1 MSSAAVTSTIRSQVD
16 AALALRSSGRLQ
28 EALEMLATPGEY
40 TSDFYTIRGEIQF
53 ALGRFQEAAGSYFT
67 VVASEPDNT
76 FAQYHLAICL
86 HHLSRWTEAAQT
98 FQRVLDSDPHRD
110 SARLGLGACL
120 LHLHRVEEALAN
132 FDCCWSD
139 ASRSRALFGKAVALQ
154 LLGRWDDAEAAYQRL
169 LALDPKSEE
178 VLSNLIAMSME
189 AHDLEA
195 ARHFSMR
202 LLDVSP
208 RSTAAL
214 RGLATV
220 ALERQE
226 YEDAVRYCGR
236 IVEEAPDCV
245 EAWRNLRFATGRVI
259 ALQRPELASTAGRK

>member
-1 MSSAAVTSTIRSQVD
+1 MLSAPLANTILNQVE
-16 AALALRSSGRLQ
+16 AALSLRSAGRLQ
-28 EALEMLATPGEY
+28 EALDILTTPGEY
-40 TSDFYTIRGEIQF
+40 TSDFYTMRGEIQF

-86 HHLSRWTEAAQT
+86 HHLSRWVEAAQT

-110 SARLGLGACL
+110 SARLGLGNCL
-120 LHLHRVEEALAN
+120 LHLRRVEEALAN

-139 ASRSRALFGKAVALQ
+139 ASRWRALFGKAVALQ
-154 LLGRWDDAEAAYQRL
+154 LLGRWHEAEAAYDRL
-169 LALDPKSEE
+169 LLSDPKSDE
-178 VLSNLIAMSME
+178 VLSNLIAMSIE
-189 AHDLEA
+189 THDLEA
-195 ARHFSMR
+195 VTRFSMR
-202 LLDVSP
+202 LLDVFP
-208 RSTAAL
+208 RSTIAL

-226 YEDAVRYCGR
+226 YEDAVRYCGQV
-236 IVEEAPDCV
+236 VELAPDCV

-259 ALQRPELASTAGRK
+259 ALQTRETSTTAGRM

>member
-1 MSSAAVTSTIRSQVD
+1 MSSAAVANTIHNQVE
-16 AALALRSSGRLQ
+16 AALSLRSAGRLQ
-28 EALEMLATPGEY
+28 EALDVLTTPGEY
-40 TSDFYTIRGEIQF
+40 TSDFYIMRGEIQF

-86 HHLSRWTEAAQT
+86 HHLSRWVEAAQT

-110 SARLGLGACL
+110 SARLGLGTCL

-139 ASRSRALFGKAVALQ
+139 ASRWRALFGKAVALH
-154 LLGRWDDAEAAYQRL
+154 LLGRWNEAEAAYDRL
-169 LALDPKSEE
+169 LLSDPKSAE
-178 VLSNLIAMSME
+178 VLSNLIGMSIE
-189 AHDLEA
+189 THDLEA
-195 ARHFSMR
+195 ATRFSMR
-202 LLDVSP
+202 LLDVFP
-208 RSTAAL
+208 RSTIAL

-226 YEDAVRYCGR
+226 YEDAVRYCGQV
-236 IVEEAPDCV
+236 VELAPDCV

-259 ALQRPELASTAGRK
+259 ALQTRETSTTAGRK

>member
-1 MSSAAVTSTIRSQVD
+1 MSSAAFTNTIRNQVE
-16 AALALRSSGRLQ
+16 AALSLRSAGRLQ
-28 EALEMLATPGEY
+28 EALDILTTPGEY
-40 TSDFYTIRGEIQF
+40 TSDFYTMRGEIQF

-67 VVASEPDNT
+67 VVASEADNT

-86 HHLSRWTEAAQT
+86 HHLSRWVEAAQT

-110 SARLGLGACL
+110 SARLGLGTCL

-139 ASRSRALFGKAVALQ
+139 ASRWRALFGKAVALQ
-154 LLGRWDDAEAAYQRL
+154 LLGRWNEAEAAYDRL
-169 LALDPKSEE
+169 LLSDPKSAE
-178 VLSNLIAMSME
+178 VLSNLIAMSFE
-189 AHDLEA
+189 THDLEA
-195 ARHFSMR
+195 ATRFSMR
-202 LLDVSP
+202 LLDVFP
-208 RSTAAL
+208 RSTIAF

-226 YEDAVRYCGR
+226 YEDAVRYCGKV
-236 IVEEAPDCV
+236 VELAPDCV

-259 ALQRPELASTAGRK
+259 ALQTRGTSTTAGRK